1 MVVVCSIPPGDAL
14 LEEPEEL
21 TIIVPPP
28 PPVIEVS
35 AYEVC
40 GYATANTLAIAQ
52 ESAIR
57 LIRQYDR
64 DDFMIPH

>member
-21 TIIVPPP
+21 TIIVPP